1 MSSAKHIYS
10 IADNHAQTVQ
20 VCIDR
25 LHQLHANQQLK
36 RLAERLQKLATQAA
50 SANPG
55 SHARTNKGKATPRRQ
70 WERPEPSVRTDYRT
84 RPAAVSTSCQFGFDR
99 RTTRDFDSSDQP
111 ADRTGSSSQW
121 PLS

>member
-25 LHQLHANQQLK
+25 LHQLRANQQLK

-50 SANPG
+50 LGDGEKS
-55 SHARTNKGKATPRRQ
+55 RRQ
-70 WERPEPSVRTDYRT
+70 PGR
-84 RPAAVSTSCQFGFDR
+84 
-99 RTTRDFDSSDQP
+99 
-111 ADRTGSSSQW
+111 SQI
-121 PLS
+121 

>member
-25 LHQLHANQQLK
+25 LHQLRANQQLK

-50 SANPG
+50 LGDGEKSKRQPG
-55 SHARTNKGKATPRRQ
+55 RR
-70 WERPEPSVRTDYRT
+70 V
-84 RPAAVSTSCQFGFDR
+84 
-99 RTTRDFDSSDQP
+99 
-111 ADRTGSSSQW
+111 
-121 PLS
+121 

>member
-1 MSSAKHIYS
+1 VLYFSAGELFGLLSPLAPWSASCCWPSSSLSADQQNKSSGNDQQIMSSAKHIYS

-50 SANPG
+50 QLGDGEKSKRQPG
-55 SHARTNKGKATPRRQ
+55 R
-70 WERPEPSVRTDYRT
+70 
-84 RPAAVSTSCQFGFDR
+84 
-99 RTTRDFDSSDQP
+99 
-111 ADRTGSSSQW
+111 SQN
-121 PLS
+121 

>member
-25 LHQLHANQQLK
+25 LHQLRANQQLK

-50 SANPG
+50 PG
-55 SHARTNKGKATPRRQ
+55 DGEKSERQ
-70 WERPEPSVRTDYRT
+70 QPGQDWDGGNDTGPL
-84 RPAAVSTSCQFGFDR
+84 DR
-99 RTTRDFDSSDQP
+99 
-111 ADRTGSSSQW
+111 
-121 PLS
+121 LY